1 MSTPGW
7 VDCCPRSTDD
17 LIGGSNVSC
26 TTVKH
31 RSGSAGSVQLVGW
44 KGGVRHEDERWKRA
58 VGRVEWRCQTR
69 RRALEACSWSGGM
82 EVSDTRLH
90 SDDAPGQ
97 RFEGEHT
104 KHTVAPTIARGGGSK
119 GGKRWERCG
128 WGGGGN
134 ALKTQSCPHLH
145 AKVEGRGTVV
155 MRMMVRLMAVGTH
168 NTHSRR
174 GSRWARMA
182 RCGWMVVRIEVQCNM
197 RTCAPQQ
204 MRAHHT
210 THPHTLLNK
219 KRSVGG

>member
-44 KGGVRHEDERWKRA
+44 NGGVRHEDERWKCA
-58 VGRVEWRCQTR
+58 VGRVEGRCQTR
-69 RRALEACSWSGGM
+69 DCTVRTLQDNASKENTQNTQSPPQSHVEADQKGASGGSGA
-82 EVSDTRLH
+82 VGAVVATH
-90 SDDAPGQ
+90 S
-97 RFEGEHT
+97 
-104 KHTVAPTIARGGGSK
+104 KHRVAPTCTRRWK
-119 GGKRWERCG
+119 G
-128 WGGGGN
+128 
-134 ALKTQSCPHLH
+134 ADF
-145 AKVEGRGTVV
+145 VI